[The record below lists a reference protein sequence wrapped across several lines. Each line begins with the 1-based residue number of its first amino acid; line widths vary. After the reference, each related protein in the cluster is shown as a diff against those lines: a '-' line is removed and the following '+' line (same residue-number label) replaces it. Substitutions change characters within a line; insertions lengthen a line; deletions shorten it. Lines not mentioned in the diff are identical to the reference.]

1 MCIHPR
7 LQGLFLRQEGTRGTV
22 SGNAS
27 AQDTVNPP
35 SLYAP
40 KFPNTCRGTTANRRR
55 RISRQKE
62 KNARTLPVT
71 ATKSDGLIDAGLSCG
86 DHISS
91 TTKDEK
97 EEKGGWWRKK
107 EPTGDGELRSPQHE
121 ATVRQLRQG
130 NPLTA
135 ESEDVPS
142 HVPETSSEKRTTD
155 LERRGRCSR
164 DNSGF
169 RYQSC
174 STQWRRTEFHEGHPQ
189 DFLVWCS

>member
-121 ATVRQLRQG
+121 ATGAPNCGKAIHLRLRVKMCR
-130 NPLTA
+130 PMYLRPAVKSARLTSK
-135 ESEDVPS
+135 EEDAAR
-142 HVPETSSEKRTTD
+142 ETTVGLDTSPAP
-155 LERRGRCSR
+155 
-164 DNSGF
+164 
-169 RYQSC
+169 
-174 STQWRRTEFHEGHPQ
+174 QWRRTEFHEGHPKT
-189 DFLVWCS
+189 S